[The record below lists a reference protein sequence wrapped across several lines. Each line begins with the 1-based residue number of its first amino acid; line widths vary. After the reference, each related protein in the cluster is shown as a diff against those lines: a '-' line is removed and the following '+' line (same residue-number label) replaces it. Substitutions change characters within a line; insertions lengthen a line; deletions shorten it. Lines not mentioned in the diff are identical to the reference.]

1 MKKTAAYN
9 KNQIHAQI
17 TMALLQN
24 RNTLQSL
31 SYISDSFQQPMG
43 YSVFCHMKTLA
54 FLPLG
59 TFYCYSWAISAVLNK
74 MAYYGSAYIKAGKSI
89 PFNKQ
94 IEIQN

>member
-1 MKKTAAYN
+1 MHT
-9 KNQIHAQI
+9 QI

-31 SYISDSFQQPMG
+31 SYISDSFQQPIG
-43 YSVFCHMKTLA
+43 YSVFCRMKTVA

-59 TFYCYSWAISAVLNK
+59 TFYCYSQAISAALNK
-74 MAYYGSAYIKAGKSI
+74 TAYYGSAYIKAGKPI